1 MIVQSFCVIKFYY
14 SIKKIEKASDIGI
27 RRKQKEY
34 PPASLQL
41 DVIQSLAV
49 LLMKERN
56 VLKLKMAPGPSFIK
70 CILG

>member
-1 MIVQSFCVIKFYY
+1 M
-14 SIKKIEKASDIGI
+14 ERASDIGI
-27 RRKQKEY
+27 RRGQKEY